1 MSEEIIMEE
10 TSERKPY
17 TKPILERVKLSLDET
32 VLGQG
37 CKQSDSQ
44 VAPVQGGTG
53 CEISGCNADGS

>member
-10 TSERKPY
+10 TSEKKPY
-17 TKPILERVKLSLDET
+17 TKPLLERVKLSLDET

-37 CKQSDSQ
+37 CKTDQTP
-44 VAPVQGGTG
+44 VAPIQLGTG